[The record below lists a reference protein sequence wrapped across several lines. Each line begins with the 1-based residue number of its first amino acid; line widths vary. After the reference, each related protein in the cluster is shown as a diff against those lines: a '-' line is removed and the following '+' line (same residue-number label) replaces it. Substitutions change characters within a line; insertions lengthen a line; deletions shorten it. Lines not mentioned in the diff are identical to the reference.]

1 MARARLSD
9 ITIDKVGGLEHGA
22 IVVCTKDLKN
32 LTKGKHYV
40 LIKGTT
46 SSYLPYL
53 QVNQVL
59 GAWWYVMNDGGVLC
73 TEMKFF
79 VHLKDWREKQLGDLG
94 I

>member
-1 MARARLSD
+1 MSRIRLSD

-32 LTKGKHYV
+32 LTKGKQYSI
-40 LIKGTT
+40 IKGV
-46 SSYLPYL
+46 SSR
-53 QVNQVL
+53 
-59 GAWWYVMNDGGVLC
+59 WYVMNDVGVLC
-73 TEMKFF
+73 SEMKFF

>member
-1 MARARLSD
+1 MAKIRLSD

-32 LTKGKHYV
+32 LTKGKQYSI
-40 LIKGTT
+40 IKGKA
-46 SSYLPYL
+46 YYK
-53 QVNQVL
+53 QH
-59 GAWWYVMNDGGVLC
+59 WYVMNDGGVLC

>member
-1 MARARLSD
+1 MGKVRLSD

-32 LTKGKHYV
+32 LTKGKQYSI
-40 LIKGTT
+40 IKGV
-46 SSYLPYL
+46 SSR
-53 QVNQVL
+53 
-59 GAWWYVMNDGGVLC
+59 WYVMNDGGVLC
-73 TEMKFF
+73 SEMKFF

>member
-1 MARARLSD
+1 MSRIRLSD

-32 LTKGKHYV
+32 LTKGKQYFI
-40 LIKGTT
+40 IKGV
-46 SSYLPYL
+46 SSR
-53 QVNQVL
+53 
-59 GAWWYVMNDGGVLC
+59 WYVMNDGGVLC
-73 TEMKFF
+73 SEMKFF

>member
-1 MARARLSD
+1 MAKIRLSD

-32 LTKGKHYV
+32 LTKGKQYSI
-40 LIKGTT
+40 IKGVDKYT
-46 SSYLPYL
+46 LH
-53 QVNQVL
+53 VR
-59 GAWWYVMNDGGVLC
+59 WYVMNDGGVIC